1 MRKLTEIQKET
12 NYLLKMQK
20 EINYLLNS
28 HQELIIALKRN
39 NDGLQEMNLLMRD
52 LIQAI
57 SRVLS
62 K

>member
-1 MRKLTEIQKET
+1 MKEPPEI
-12 NYLLKMQK
+12 QK

-28 HQELIIALKRN
+28 HHELIIALKKN

-57 SRVLS
+57 NRALS